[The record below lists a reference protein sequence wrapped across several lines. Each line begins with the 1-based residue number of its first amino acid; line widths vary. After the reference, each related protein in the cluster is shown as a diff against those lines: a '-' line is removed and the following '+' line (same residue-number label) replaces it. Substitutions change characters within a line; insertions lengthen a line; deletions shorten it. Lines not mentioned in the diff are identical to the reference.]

1 MHVLEEETLGF
12 IGRWNLLK
20 PGQRVLVAVSGGKDS
35 MALLNILWNLSPLL
49 SIELVAANLDHGL
62 RERGPSEE
70 AEMIKRICIE
80 KGIAF
85 FHERRDVKDYMSKVP
100 GLSVEEAAR
109 KVRYDFLREVK
120 NAQLCDVI
128 AVAHN
133 RDDLTET
140 MLLRMAR
147 GTGLKGV
154 VGLRPSN
161 GDIVRPLLFCDM
173 QRIMDYVTINMV
185 TFMEDE
191 TNLDTSFDRNSVR
204 LKIVPEFK
212 RLNPS
217 FNEAMWRFF
226 ENLYDGY
233 SIVERDVKE
242 ALSSFKAIDGI
253 LFVESVILKGAYRA
267 LLFET
272 VREIVSRMSSDGYPP
287 SRERVEAFYDLLMSD
302 RNGWTVEFR
311 EDLKSSRLGDYVFFY
326 KKGLV
331 FETLEAV
338 EVFSLPFEFSHGVW
352 RLRIREGGKP
362 FDRLDGRFLSVCGI
376 GRMALPL
383 KLRPVDKKDSIVPF
397 GMSRTRRVERIVAE
411 KGMKG
416 FWSKLMVLENAKGEI
431 LWVPGVVTS
440 ELCRA
445 DPSYTELAV
454 FSLER
459 R

>member
-1 MHVLEEETLGF
+1 
-12 IGRWNLLK
+12 
-20 PGQRVLVAVSGGKDS
+20 
-35 MALLNILWNLSPLL
+35 
-49 SIELVAANLDHGL
+49 
-62 RERGPSEE
+62 
-70 AEMIKRICIE
+70 
-80 KGIAF
+80 
-85 FHERRDVKDYMSKVP
+85 
-100 GLSVEEAAR
+100 
-109 KVRYDFLREVK
+109 
-120 NAQLCDVI
+120 
-128 AVAHN
+128 
-133 RDDLTET
+133 
-140 MLLRMAR
+140 
-147 GTGLKGV
+147 
-154 VGLRPSN
+154 
-161 GDIVRPLLFCDM
+161 
-173 QRIMDYVTINMV
+173 MDYVTINMV

-253 LFVESVILKGAYRA
+253 LFVESVILKGVYRA

-331 FETLEAV
+331 FKTLEAV

>member
-217 FNEAMWRFF
+217 FNEAKWRFF

-233 SIVERDVKE
+233 SIVERDGKE
-242 ALSSFKAIDGI
+242 ALASFKAIDGI
-253 LFVESVILKGAYRA
+253 LVVESVILKGAYRA

-272 VREIVSRMSSDGYPP
+272 VR
-287 SRERVEAFYDLLMSD
+287 
-302 RNGWTVEFR
+302 
-311 EDLKSSRLGDYVFFY
+311 
-326 KKGLV
+326 
-331 FETLEAV
+331 
-338 EVFSLPFEFSHGVW
+338 
-352 RLRIREGGKP
+352 
-362 FDRLDGRFLSVCGI
+362 GI
-376 GRMALPL
+376 
-383 KLRPVDKKDSIVPF
+383 DS
-397 GMSRTRRVERIVAE
+397 
-411 KGMKG
+411 
-416 FWSKLMVLENAKGEI
+416 
-431 LWVPGVVTS
+431 
-440 ELCRA
+440 
-445 DPSYTELAV
+445 
-454 FSLER
+454 
-459 R
+459 